1 MRLQSRTRFG
11 PPVRNGL
18 KAVVRGARGGRLVK
32 VMNIQ
37 KTIEEKLAAR
47 FDPPHL
53 AVINES
59 HQHNVPDGSESH
71 FKVVLVSTAFEGK
84 NLVAQHRMVYELLFE
99 ELQSQ
104 VHALALHTY
113 TPAAWNAGA
122 APTSPECMGGKSEEG
137 A

>member
-1 MRLQSRTRFG
+1 MSL
-11 PPVRNGL
+11 
-18 KAVVRGARGGRLVK
+18 
-32 VMNIQ
+32 Q
-37 KTIEEKLAAR
+37 KTLEEKLAAR
-47 FDPPHL
+47 FDPRHL

-71 FKVVLVSTAFEGK
+71 FKVVIVSEAFEGK
-84 NLVAQHRMVYELLFE
+84 NLVAQHRLVYELLFE

-104 VHALALHTY
+104 VHALAIHTY

-122 APTSPECMGGKSEEG
+122 APASPECMGGEPKLG

>member
-1 MRLQSRTRFG
+1 MSLQ
-11 PPVRNGL
+11 
-18 KAVVRGARGGRLVK
+18 
-32 VMNIQ
+32 NI
-37 KTIEEKLAAR
+37 IEEKLAAR
-47 FDPPHL
+47 FNPSHL

-71 FKVVLVSTAFEGK
+71 FKVVLVSEAFEGK

-113 TPAAWNAGA
+113 TPAAWRADA
-122 APTSPECMGGKSEEG
+122 APASPECMGGKSAEG
-137 A
+137 P